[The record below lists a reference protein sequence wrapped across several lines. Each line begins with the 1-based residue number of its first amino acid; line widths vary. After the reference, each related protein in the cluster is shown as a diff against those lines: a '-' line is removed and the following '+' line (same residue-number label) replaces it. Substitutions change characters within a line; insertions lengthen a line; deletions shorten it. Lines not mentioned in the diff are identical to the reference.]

1 MVEIKGG
8 VTAPAGF
15 LAAGVHADIKGKGG
29 TKKDVA
35 VLFSRVP
42 CAAAGVYTLNKVKAA
57 PVLLSQQR
65 TAGGRLQAIVV
76 NSGNANACTGEQ
88 GLKDAAVMAELTA
101 KALGLEP
108 ADVAVASTGVI
119 GVQLPMER
127 VKAGIAK
134 AASSISADGGQAA
147 AEAIMTTDTYD
158 KQYAVQ
164 VPLGGAVVT
173 IGAMAKGSGMIHPNM
188 GTMLAFVTTDAD
200 VDAGA
205 LHVAL
210 KAATEKSFNMIT
222 VDGDTSTNDS
232 LYVLANGLA
241 KNPKVVV
248 GSSLYDEFATA
259 LEQVLIHLAKEIARD
274 GEGATKLMEVRVQG
288 AASVDDARKAA
299 KSVCGSMLTKAAVFG
314 EDANWGRVLCAMGY
328 SGAEF
333 DPNQV
338 DLWLGEIPL
347 MRAGAPVA
355 FDEEA
360 AAVVLKEKTVVFTAS
375 LHAGSAEA
383 VAWGCDLTYDYVKI
397 NGSYRT

>member
-42 CAAAGVYTLNKVKAA
+42 CAAAGVYTINKVKAA

-232 LYVLANGLA
+232 LYVLSNGLA